1 MKAVILAA
9 GRGTRLEPI
18 TAEIPKALVPVG
30 GVALVDRMA
39 ARIAEAGIDEIVIV
53 TGHGHDAVER
63 HVAASSDPLL
73 SKAHLVFNKHYADRG
88 NYYSLFVAQ
97 DLVWDQDF
105 VALDGDALLGPDILP
120 RLLEAEGD
128 LVLAVDRMVEL
139 GAEEMKVRIEGDQ
152 VVALSKKLRP
162 KKASGE
168 FIGVERINAAMIP
181 TVFDQLR
188 EMEEEDEHDEYYER
202 AFERMMAQGI
212 EIHYADVSGCV
223 WAEIDDAADLE
234 RANGIVARG
243 EA

>member
-1 MKAVILAA
+1 VKAIILAA
-9 GRGTRLEPI
+9 GRGTRLEPL
-18 TAEIPKALVPVG
+18 TNEIPKALVPVG
-30 GVALVDRMA
+30 GVPLIDRMA
-39 ARIAEAGIDEIVIV
+39 ARIGEAGLDEIVIV

-63 HVAASSDPLL
+63 HVKESSDPRLAE
-73 SKAHLVFNKHYADRG
+73 AHLVFNKHYADRG
-88 NYYSLFVAQ
+88 NYYSLLVAQ

-105 VALDGDALLGPDILP
+105 VALDGDALLGPEILP
-120 RLLEAEGD
+120 KLLDAEGE
-128 LVLAVDRMVEL
+128 LILAVDRSVEL
-139 GAEEMKVRIEGDQ
+139 GAEEMKVKIADDQ

-168 FIGVERINAAMIP
+168 FIGVERINAPMIP

-188 EMEEEDEHDEYYER
+188 QMEEDDEHDEYYER
-202 AFERMMAQGI
+202 AFERMMAQGV